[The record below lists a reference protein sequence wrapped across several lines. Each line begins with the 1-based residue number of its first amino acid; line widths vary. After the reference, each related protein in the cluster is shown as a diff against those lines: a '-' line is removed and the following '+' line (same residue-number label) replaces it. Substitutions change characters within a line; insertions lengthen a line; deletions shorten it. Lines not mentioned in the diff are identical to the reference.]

1 MKKRI
6 LTMLLAIVM
15 VGGLVLGFA
24 ITASALSKTSSPV
37 LKNGT
42 IIQESLDDLDFTF
55 EFQSSAWYP
64 SAGTTYKI
72 YFDYEK
78 TTEAGTVVLT
88 ADNKLDVTLVT
99 APKHDTRYFITAT
112 APDMDESNPK
122 SIIICD
128 YRIAKSM
135 EFSYGDYT
143 EIPYID
149 FIQDDVAYDIV
160 LPTGTASDAP
170 ISIAIETD
178 NGATVVYGGDT
189 NLQNGHGTVTATVTS
204 ADSALSYSYTVR
216 FTTMNLSGAGT
227 KADPWLIT
235 NATEL
240 VQLADCLNSSG
251 AAPMDAEDYGAGNFY
266 GYYFKLTS
274 DIDLSG
280 IEWDAI
286 GHSGNTYFA
295 GNFDGG
301 GHTISNLNST
311 GTKTFDYDSNTHDA
325 SFYCV
330 GGLFG
335 WCAFNEI
342 SNITV
347 KNANVVAIGVEA
359 MSYAGGI
366 MAVPY
371 SCKVTNCH
379 VIDSTIESG
388 RVPTTNSNFVGGVA
402 GIAAAP
408 SEFEKCSSVNNTV
421 RGTMYVGGFIGSQ
434 DYDDSYYTDCYVADT
449 TVESVM
455 VSSSFNCNV
464 GCFSGASQW
473 GDFVMKNCFVYDCTT
488 QVANGANTTQ
498 YDEGLLY
505 NPEYGG
511 AVTTNCYYYSS
522 QTYDSETIATA
533 EAKTTEEFADGTVLA
548 DLNGDRTGKDAVWM
562 QGEDHPVFRMTY
574 TVTAINGTGGGEY
587 EEGETVTITANAPAT
602 GKKFAGWTSED
613 GVTFADAAAMETT
626 FTMPAKAVTVTAN
639 YKDLLPGK
647 VMVNNIDLVNGED
660 DHTIACGDGTA
671 VYDPDTQTLTLTNA
685 EIITPSTTGRAAG
698 IYIDG
703 FTGTVTVKLVGEN
716 EITLTDTASDNN
728 GIWNASSAAL
738 AITGDGSLNVL
749 TYNDNGPFGIWNQNS
764 SVTIE
769 DAELEFSL
777 ADGSTSNGFLVDAKA
792 ITLDGAKLTADK
804 YKQGL
809 FALGALTI
817 QNQATVDITAIE
829 NALYAEGK
837 TAIEDSAV
845 SVSATDFAAICIWAD
860 LTVEN
865 STVFAHSDW
874 NSAIYCFGLMTISGG
889 KVSATTDEADA
900 LNSFGGITIK
910 DNAEVEAA
918 GYYCGVYTNDVLY
931 VESGKLKATGT
942 ENRAILARR
951 LSNNAEGSKPTDSAD
966 AIVLGNDVIELSGAT
981 VKTND
986 WTYTEVWDDGEDDY
1000 VDRWRSSSYFVD
1012 GNDTALKE
1020 VTVLVGY
1027 TVYYTPG
1034 AEGAGEADSEIKAPG
1049 TPITLESAIYT
1060 RTGYTQTGWATTDG
1074 GEKAYDLGA
1083 EYTTDASVTLY
1094 PYWTANEY
1102 TVSFDAN
1109 GGSAIEPIK
1118 VTYGEKYGRL
1128 PSSSVT
1134 GLSGGDKIWYLVDEN
1149 GSVTET
1155 NIQANTVLSEARDH
1169 TLFAVRRVLAPTL
1182 KITLTAPG
1190 CISDDYGYYNPENST
1205 RILTVTVN
1213 NKNEDILSYTYQ
1225 WYKGEEILDGETAA
1239 TLTLAGNVADAGTY
1253 KVTVTAT
1260 LKQGA
1265 AITVSEAAASNTA
1278 EKTVRIARAAN
1289 TLLYDANGGEN
1300 GPSSNYTGGATI
1312 TVTDDVPTKE
1322 GHKLTGWNTQADG
1335 EGDTY
1340 ASGASYTFANDN
1352 GNGGCKVTLY
1362 AMWEVEQYTVTLVTN
1377 GGTVNAG
1384 DITEYT
1390 YGVGATLPTNVTR
1403 SGYTF
1408 KGWYD
1413 NAEFDGDAVTE
1424 ISATDNGNKE
1434 FYAKWQKK
1442 ASGTVV
1448 TEHKCTSVCD
1458 VCGGCTDAKCTK
1470 DVCDDKCLE
1479 ISMAFKD
1486 VAENA
1491 WYAESVKYV
1500 YHHGIMKGISD
1511 TEFDVGGSTTRAM
1524 IVTTLWR
1531 LEGEPVVNYLMTFE
1545 DVKADA
1551 YYAEAVRWA
1560 ASEGLVLGY
1569 SAEEFCPDTAI
1580 TREQMAAIIYRYAQY
1595 KNVAP
1600 TGAWA
1605 IRLEFADVADIAEY
1619 AIESVM
1625 YCTMKNLMQGR
1636 DGGVF
1641 APQATASRAEIA
1653 VVLHRFIV
1661 NSK

>member
-6 LTMLLAIVM
+6 LTMLLTTLLCVSLLCVLTMAVAAANEE
-15 VGGLVLGFA
+15 VPEVRYSTDGGSTWQEDSLMNALWGSY
-24 ITASALSKTSSPV
+24 TASNVKIELQRDIT
-37 LKNGT
+37 
-42 IIQESLDDLDFTF
+42 LD
-55 EFQSSAWYP
+55 SAWYAQQDLGYNGNTVLLDGKGYTIKR
-64 SAGTTYKI
+64 SAGAQMLFCVRY
-72 YFDYEK
+72 
-78 TTEAGTVVLT
+78 GS
-88 ADNKLDVTLVT
+88 NVTLS
-99 APKHDTRYFITAT
+99 DITIDGGAIWDGNDPAART
-112 APDMDESNPK
+112 NTGLS
-122 SIIICD
+122 
-128 YRIAKSM
+128 
-135 EFSYGDYT
+135 FSGNNAHLIYVDG
-143 EIPYID
+143 
-149 FIQDDVAYDIV
+149 
-160 LPTGTASDAP
+160 
-170 ISIAIETD
+170 
-178 NGATVVYGGDT
+178 GATLTLDDGVILQNSDLGAYVYGAAVVVGYSDDG
-189 NLQNGHGTVTATVTS
+189 NGK
-204 ADSALSYSYTVR
+204 LI
-216 FTTMNLSGAGT
+216 MNDGVIIRGNRAESGGA
-227 KADPWLIT
+227 I
-235 NATEL
+235 L
-240 VQLADCLNSSG
+240 V
-251 AAPMDAEDYGAGNFY
+251 M
-266 GYYFKLTS
+266 
-274 DIDLSG
+274 
-280 IEWDAI
+280 
-286 GHSGNTYFA
+286 HSGDEFVMNGGTITENYA
-295 GNFDGG
+295 TSGG
-301 GHTISNLNST
+301 GAVCVNG
-311 GTKTFDYDSNTHDA
+311 GT
-325 SFYCV
+325 
-330 GGLFG
+330 
-335 WCAFNEI
+335 
-342 SNITV
+342 
-347 KNANVVAIGVEA
+347 
-359 MSYAGGI
+359 
-366 MAVPY
+366 
-371 SCKVTNCH
+371 
-379 VIDSTIESG
+379 
-388 RVPTTNSNFVGGVA
+388 
-402 GIAAAP
+402 
-408 SEFEKCSSVNNTV
+408 
-421 RGTMYVGGFIGSQ
+421 
-434 DYDDSYYTDCYVADT
+434 
-449 TVESVM
+449 
-455 VSSSFNCNV
+455 
-464 GCFSGASQW
+464 
-473 GDFVMKNCFVYDCTT
+473 FVMKGGEISGN
-488 QVANGANTTQ
+488 ASGNNG
-498 YDEGLLY
+498 
-505 NPEYGG
+505 GG
-511 AVTTNCYYYSS
+511 VTVNGTFTLEDGVVKNNKS
-522 QTYDSETIATA
+522 AAGGGGVTA
-533 EAKTTEEFADGTVLA
+533 
-548 DLNGDRTGKDAVWM
+548 LNGDVILKGGEISGNSITGTLGGGVLVNNGTLTVSGTPVVTGNTINGTSASNIYLRNKIITVSAALTDGAELGITTSVVPTEGTTVSVTAANDADYSEYFTSDSVNCAVEN
-562 QGEDHPVFRMTY
+562 GTDNAVILSYRVPTY

-587 EEGETVTITANAPAT
+587 EEGETVIITANAPAT
-602 GKKFAGWTSED
+602 GKKFAGWTTED

-685 EIITPSTTGRAAG
+685 EITTPSTTGRAAG

-728 GIWNASSAAL
+728 GIWNGSSAAL

-749 TYNDNGPFGIWNQNS
+749 TYNDNGPFGIWNQKS

-829 NALYAEGK
+829 NALYAEGN
-837 TAIEDSAV
+837 TTIEDSTV
-845 SVSATDFAAICIWAD
+845 TTKTTDYAAICIWAD

-865 STVFAHSDW
+865 STVMAHSDW
-874 NSAIYCFGLMTISGG
+874 DSAIYCFGLMTICGG

-951 LSNNAEGSKPTDSAD
+951 LSNNAESSKPTDSAD

-1027 TVYYTPG
+1027 TVYYAPG

-1312 TVTDDVPTKE
+1312 TVTDDVPTKV

-1390 YGVGATLPTNVTR
+1390 YGVGVTLPTNVTR

-1448 TEHKCTSVCD
+1448 TEHKCTSVCE

-1479 ISMAFKD
+1479 TSMAFKD
-1486 VAENA
+1486 VAEDA

-1500 YHHGIMKGISD
+1500 YHHGIMKGVSD